1 MCGITGI
8 FNFNK
13 DKHVD
18 LNQLKSITDV
28 LAHRGPDGEGFF
40 SEDNIGLGHRR
51 LSIIDV
57 EQGIQPMYSNDENI
71 VLVFNGEIYNYIE
84 LRNELKTLGYTFH
97 TQSDTEVIIQAYKHW
112 GIDFQN
118 KLNGMWA
125 MAIWDKKKQQLL
137 LSRDRIGEKPLFFYK
152 DNNTLVFASEIKS
165 IKQFGVELIPRT
177 ELIQLYLFF
186 CNIPDSNT
194 FYKNIYQL
202 KPGHCLIISTEKV
215 QERKYWDLPNID
227 ESNLNK
233 NANEVYEKFQFLLQD
248 SIRLRMRSDVP
259 FGAFLSGGLDSSSV
273 VALMSQFTQKPIQT
287 FTIGFPNN
295 PYDESKLAELVAKK
309 FNTKHTLQTVQ
320 PETFEKMVQLCTHHF
335 DEPFGDSSAIPTY
348 FVSKFAAENVK
359 MVLTGD
365 GGDEVLSGYNSYL
378 GLKLTQKF
386 NSFPHF
392 VRKSVPKIAQI
403 ALPFAKGNIRF
414 KLNKVQHFSQ
424 SASLPFKERF
434 MEKKPY
440 AELSFIK
447 TLTQNI
453 DCIQIEDFLQD
464 VLAKIPTQDDF
475 YRLMYLNFKYD
486 LPDDYLVKVDRM
498 SMANS
503 LETRTPFLD
512 YRLIEFMISVDK
524 NIKLQGLQRKSVL
537 RNSVGKLL
545 PKELLSAPKKGF
557 GIPLYK
563 WFTEDNTLSKITL
576 NESKKILDNKHINH
590 IIENNK
596 KGKADYGNFIWT
608 LLMLEQNL

>member
-13 DKHVD
+13 TQNVD
-18 LNQLKSITDV
+18 STQLKSITDV

-40 SEDNIGLGHRR
+40 VENNIGLGHRR

-84 LRNELKTLGYTFH
+84 LREELKTFGYTFH
-97 TQSDTEVIIQAYKHW
+97 TQSDTEVVIQAYKHW

-125 MAIWDKKKQQLL
+125 MAIWDKSKQQLL

-152 DNNTLVFASEIKS
+152 DNDKLVFSSEIKS
-165 IKQFGVELIPRT
+165 IKQFGIQLTPRT

-186 CNIPDSNT
+186 CNIPDNNT

-202 KPGHCLIISTEKV
+202 KPGHCLLVTTDTFQEK
-215 QERKYWDLPNID
+215 KYWDLPQI
-227 ESNLNK
+227 EEHNLHK

-259 FGAFLSGGLDSSSV
+259 FGAFLSGGLDSSSI

-309 FNTKHTLQTVQ
+309 FNTQHTLQTVK

-378 GLKLTQKF
+378 GLKLTEKF
-386 NSFPHF
+386 NSFPHL
-392 VRKSVPKIAQI
+392 VRKSVPKMAQI

-414 KLNKVQHFSQ
+414 KLNKVQHFSK

-447 TLTQNI
+447 ALTQNI
-453 DCIQIEDFLQD
+453 ECIQIEDFLQD

-512 YRLIEFMISVDK
+512 YRLIEFMVSVDK

-537 RNSVGKLL
+537 RNSVGKML
-545 PKELLSAPKKGF
+545 PKELLSASKKGF
-557 GIPLYK
+557 GIPLYQ
-563 WFTEDNTLSKITL
+563 WFKNDETVEKIQL
-576 NESKKILDNKHINH
+576 NQTKNILDNTQINNL
-590 IIENNK
+590 IATNK